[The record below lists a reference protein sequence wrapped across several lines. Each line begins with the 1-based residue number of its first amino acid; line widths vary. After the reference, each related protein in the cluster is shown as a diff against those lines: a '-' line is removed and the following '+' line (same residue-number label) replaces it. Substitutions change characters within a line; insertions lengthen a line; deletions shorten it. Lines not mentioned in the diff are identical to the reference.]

1 MAQPHSPIAPLEDLD
16 TRPDI
21 VLPAPVTEIDVD
33 PQSSPNVAVSGPALE
48 VGLHWRGRLIA
59 YRLFRRS
66 RRVSVGPHK
75 RATLITPAVM
85 LKAKRFTL
93 LRPHAGGAR
102 LRMAPGMRGWV
113 KLVRSATGA
122 PTSIESLLAQPAT
135 GAFARFHPRVRTID
149 LHTGDQAR
157 VVLNEKGDLHVDVR
171 FVAEPEVVPRPH
183 NPEPLLRTITVWCAL
198 ILSLFGATFTQ
209 IWGENPPRQIAINNE
224 RLTKIQAPIE
234 REKRWEARRAAAE
247 AAKKDKESTEEAKK
261 AGEEKKQAEN
271 EGQAKRA
278 KEKAGKIGHADS
290 TVRDTVITK
299 GDKDVLREKV
309 SKVGL
314 LGLIGKERPQGSG
327 LSKLFAESNDVE
339 QAVAGM
345 TGAKVVAGRGSHGL
359 STSGAG
365 TGGGGTGFGK
375 IYGSGNLDTGGR
387 GGKGTGRGPKLGERG
402 EHEVKV
408 SMSTG
413 NGETDGSLSKDQIER
428 VVRAHAAGVKY
439 CYEKELQRKQSLSGN
454 VDMFW
459 VIGPDGSVL
468 KASVKSSSLS
478 DAAVEGC
485 IIRQVKQWQFPKA
498 AGQTIVGRYPFLFKG
513 GH

>member
-1 MAQPHSPIAPLEDLD
+1 MAPLETDD
-16 TRPDI
+16 TRPDV
-21 VLPAPVTEIDVD
+21 VLRSAVTAVDVD

-59 YRLFRRS
+59 YRLFRRA

-75 RATLITPAVM
+75 RATLITPEVM
-85 LKAKRFTL
+85 VKAKRFTL
-93 LRPHAGGAR
+93 VRPHAGGVR
-102 LRMAPGMRGWV
+102 LRLCAGMRGHV
-113 KLVRSATGA
+113 TLVRSATGA
-122 PTSIESLLAQPAT
+122 PTSIESLLAAPPT
-135 GAFARFHPRVRTID
+135 RRFQRHLRTVD
-149 LHTGDQAR
+149 LRPGDWAR
-157 VVLNEKGDLHVDVR
+157 VVLNQPGDLYVDIR

-183 NPEPLLRTITVWCAL
+183 NPEPMLRKITIACSLVAAL
-198 ILSLFGATFTQ
+198 FSGVATQ
-209 IWGENPPRQIAINNE
+209 LWGENPPRQIAINSE
-224 RLTKIQAPIE
+224 RLTKIQAPLE

-247 AAKKDKESTEEAKK
+247 EAKKEKEAAEEAKK
-261 AGEEKKQAEN
+261 AGEEKKDAEK
-271 EGQAKRA
+271 EGQSKRA
-278 KEKAGKIGHADS
+278 KEKAGKLGHADAPA
-290 TVRDTVITK
+290 RDTVITK

-314 LGLIGKERPQGSG
+314 LGLIGKERQQGSG
-327 LSKLFAESNDVE
+327 LSKLFAESNDIE

-345 TGAKVVAGRGSHGL
+345 TGAKVAVGRGSQGL

-365 TGGGGTGFGK
+365 TGGGGTGFGH

-387 GGKGTGRGPKLGERG
+387 GGKGRGRGPKLGDRG
-402 EHEVKV
+402 EREVTV

-459 VIGPDGSVL
+459 VIGPDGSVQ
-468 KASVKSSSLS
+468 KASVKSSSLG